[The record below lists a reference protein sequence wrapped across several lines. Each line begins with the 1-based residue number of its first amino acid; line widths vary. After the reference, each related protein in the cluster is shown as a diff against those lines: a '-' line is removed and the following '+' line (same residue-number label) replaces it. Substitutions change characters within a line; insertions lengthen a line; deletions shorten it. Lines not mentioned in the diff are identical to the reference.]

1 MPKQSE
7 RDVSAKKLISKYRA
21 VFGSAEGR
29 AVLYD
34 LMKVNFVMSPTIVSN
49 KTDLVL
55 VHEGQ
60 RNAILRIL
68 TILKIDPEKLL
79 GTIEEEEGSHV

>member
-1 MPKQSE
+1 M
-7 RDVSAKKLISKYRA
+7 AKTDRTTRAKALIAKYHA
-21 VFGSAEGR
+21 VFGGAEGR

-34 LMKVNFVMSPTIVSN
+34 LMSVNFVLSPTIGET
-49 KTDLVL
+49 TDLTL

-68 TILKIDPEKLL
+68 TILKTDPESLL
-79 GTIEEEEGSHV
+79 RTIEGEEGSHVD